1 MSDNTLW
8 HDYITQNF
16 HRYISTVENSEWKGN
31 SPADIDIEQVRGQ
44 EPKLAYAYL
53 REFMQDSAI
62 KRLQNRFR
70 AHKHREITGLKNIQL
85 KEHYLRMLD
94 RFKDQVGAASYEEAL
109 DFLLSPDYQDY
120 QADVNA
126 AKEKVGAAEYNSDE
140 LFLSG
145 FMSRLTKYDRQRV
158 ALAIEKTYF
167 SAWRTAKQ
175 SKKRTGDPKREYL
188 NEFCISQNING
199 YLKSR
204 VN

>member
-16 HRYISTVENSEWKGN
+16 HRYISTVENSEWKDD
-31 SPADIDIEQVRGQ
+31 SPADIDIEKVRGQ

-53 REFMQDSAI
+53 RQFMQDTAI

-70 AHKHREITGLKNIQL
+70 AHKHRETTGLKNIQL

-94 RFKDQVGAASYEEAL
+94 RFKDQVGASSYEEAL

-120 QADVNA
+120 QTDVTA
-126 AKEKVGAAEYNSDE
+126 AKKVVGALEFNSDE
-140 LFLSG
+140 LFLDG

-158 ALAIEKTYF
+158 ALAIEKTYI

-175 SKKRTGDPKREYL
+175 SKKRTGDPIGEAINNFTLYQVVKQFL
-188 NEFCISQNING
+188 NT
-199 YLKSR
+199 
-204 VN
+204 

>member
-8 HDYITQNF
+8 HNYITQNF
-16 HRYISTVENSEWKGN
+16 HRYISTVENSEWKGD
-31 SPADIDIEQVRGQ
+31 SPADIDIEKVRGQ

-53 REFMQDSAI
+53 RQFIHDTAI

-70 AHKHREITGLKNIQL
+70 AHKHRETTGLKNIQL

-94 RFKDQVGAASYEEAL
+94 RFKDQVGAVSYEEAL
-109 DFLLSPDYQDY
+109 DFLLSPDYREY
-120 QADVNA
+120 QAEVNT
-126 AKEKVGAAEYNSDE
+126 AKNVIGGAEYDSDE
-140 LFLSG
+140 LFLNG

-175 SKKRTGDPKREYL
+175 TKKRTGDPIGEA
-188 NEFCISQNING
+188 INSFTL
-199 YLKSR
+199 YQVVKKFT
-204 VN
+204 NT

>member
-16 HRYISTVENSEWKGN
+16 HRYISTVENSEWKGD
-31 SPADIDIEQVRGQ
+31 SPAEIDIEKVRGQ
-44 EPKLAYAYL
+44 APKLAYAYL
-53 REFMQDSAI
+53 RQFMHNTAI

-70 AHKHREITGLKNIQL
+70 AHKHRETTGLKNIQL

-109 DFLLSPDYQDY
+109 DFLLSPDYREY
-120 QADVNA
+120 QAEVNT
-126 AKEKVGAAEYNSDE
+126 AKNVIGGAEYDSDE
-140 LFLSG
+140 LFLNG

-175 SKKRTGDPKREYL
+175 TKKRTGDPIGEA
-188 NEFCISQNING
+188 INSFTL
-199 YLKSR
+199 YQVVKKFT
-204 VN
+204 NT